1 MEISFTVSDL
11 WIGRVQGFA
20 LATALMI
27 GAVLVR
33 QLVFTVAAI
42 VADAVEKLRGSRLA
56 QALPEDDA
64 PMGEPIVVPLV
75 RLADDESDPGCSVFQ
90 LEDDDSVYFVYIGEP
105 DES

>member
-42 VADAVEKLRGSRLA
+42 VADAVEKLRGLRLV
-56 QALPEDDA
+56 QARPEDDA
-64 PMGEPIVVPLV
+64 PMGVPVVPLV
-75 RLADDESDPGCSVFQ
+75 PLMDDEATPGSSVF
-90 LEDDDSVYFVYIGEP
+90 EFTHDVE
-105 DES
+105 